1 MKPTKIT
8 PDNIGEVLK
17 NEREAQRISLRGL
30 AQKAKSVS
38 PNTLANIEQGANS
51 PSFANLYAVAQAL
64 GKCIIIKDDKES
76 PEYLERLRAEIDT
89 TTPPPTPKRHRLPP
103 LPNGKRRRGRP
114 RKDATA

>member
-17 NEREAQRISLRGL
+17 IEREAQRISLRGL

-89 TTPPPTPKRHRLPP
+89 TTPTPKRHRLPP
-103 LPNGKRRRGRP
+103 LPNGEKRRRGRP